1 MSAHARL
8 SPSGAHRW
16 MACPGSVILEADF
29 PDTSSVYANEGTLA
43 HTLAAGHLDEGW
55 HLEDYIGESWRFEDG
70 TGTVIP
76 KDMVDYVHGYCERV
90 RADAEGGMFAVEQR
104 LAIGHITGE
113 PDAYGT
119 SDVVI
124 VRDGELIV
132 IDLKYGMGVKVY
144 AEENEQLYLYAA
156 GALHAYEL
164 LYEFD
169 EVTVVVDQP
178 RLGHRDSFTMAV
190 EDLRAFVTECAE
202 ASDRVAA
209 AVLADDKELLGFLR
223 PGEDQCRFCR
233 AKATCPAL
241 RAEVQD
247 VVTSAAAS
255 PGDFS
260 SLIEV
265 DSDIGDNYLSMAMAK
280 VGLVEDWC
288 KAVRAE
294 VLNRLSSG
302 VKVEGF
308 KLVKGKRGARKWVD
322 AAKAEQRMKTLRL
335 KQDEMYKREVISPT
349 QAEKLLPAA
358 KYQKLV
364 DLVTQSDGGLSV
376 APATDPR
383 PEERVAATA
392 EDFRELAST

>member
-1 MSAHARL
+1 MSTHARL

-16 MACPGSVILEADF
+16 MACPGSVVLEAAY
-29 PDTSSVYANEGTLA
+29 PDESSVYANEGTLA
-43 HTLAAGHLDEGW
+43 HALAAGHLDEGW
-55 HLEDYIGESWRFEDG
+55 CLEDYVGESWRFEDG
-70 TGTVIP
+70 TGTVIT
-76 KDMVDYVHGYCERV
+76 KEMVDYVHGYCARV
-90 RADAEGGMFAVEQR
+90 REDAEGGMLAVEQR
-104 LAIGHITGE
+104 LAIDHITGE

-119 SDVVI
+119 SDAVI
-124 VRDGELIV
+124 VKNGELIV

-190 EDLRAFVTECAE
+190 EDLKVFI
-202 ASDRVAA
+202 AA
-209 AVLADDKELLGFLR
+209 AEGQAECVRAQGDDLDLR
-223 PGEDQCRFCR
+223 PGEKQCRFCR

-265 DSDIGDNYLSMAMAK
+265 DGDIGDNYLSMAMAK

-294 VLNRLSSG
+294 VLNRLSAG

-322 AAKAEQRMKTLRL
+322 AAQAEQRMKALRL

>member
-1 MSAHARL
+1 MSTHARL

-16 MACPGSVILEADF
+16 MACPGSVVLEAAY
-29 PDTSSVYANEGTLA
+29 PDESSVYANEGTLA
-43 HTLAAGHLDEGW
+43 HALAAGHLDEGW
-55 HLEDYIGESWRFEDG
+55 CLEDYVGESWRFEDG
-70 TGTVIP
+70 TGTVIT
-76 KDMVDYVHGYCERV
+76 KEMVDYVHGYCARV
-90 RADAEGGMFAVEQR
+90 REDAEGGMLAVEQR

-124 VRDGELIV
+124 VKDGELIV

-190 EDLRAFVTECAE
+190 EDLRDFTAE
-202 ASDRVAA
+202 VSAA
-209 AVLADDKELLGFLR
+209 AVKVSAAIEQLEPEHDLI

-294 VLNRLSSG
+294 VLNRLSAG

-308 KLVKGKRGARKWVD
+308 KLVKGKRGPRKWSD
-322 AAKAEQRMKTLRL
+322 ASQAEQRMKALRL